1 MSLHPQSIGP
11 VPEDTAR
18 VARAAFPRGNP
29 CLRLRDELG
38 TLFSDEDF
46 ASLFPT
52 RGQPAEAPWR
62 LMLVS
67 LLQYAENLSD
77 RQAAEAVRSRI
88 DWKYLLGL
96 ELTNAGFDSTVLS
109 EFRSRW
115 VAGSA
120 EEQILHTLLEKCRER
135 KWLTARGRQRTDST
149 HVLGAIRALNRLE
162 CVGETLRHAL
172 NSLAVVAPDWLRE
185 NSRPEWVERYGK
197 RVDDYHLP
205 KNQDERQAYACLIGT
220 DGHLLLDAVYAPE
233 TPTWLAH
240 VPAVEILRRVWVQ
253 QFYRTDSKI
262 RWRTEPEGIPSST
275 LMIGSPYDPQA
286 HYAKKHT
293 TSWVGYKVHL
303 TESCDQNQLHLITHV
318 ETTAAPTGDSQV
330 IPIIHET
337 LKDQDLLPDR
347 HLVDTGYVEA
357 ELLVESKRDYGVDLY
372 GPARGDQKRQAREAK
387 GFAADQFQVNW
398 AQQQV
403 TCPQGCTSQSWT
415 PAQDRSGNPVI
426 KIKFASSDCRVCPS
440 LRDCT
445 HTRRPRRTIT
455 IHPQPEH
462 EALRAARQRQ
472 SEPEFVE
479 QYGKRAGIEGTISQG
494 VRAFGLRRARY
505 LGQAKT
511 HLQHILIATSMN
523 LVRIGQWL
531 AGELPA
537 QTRQSRFVALM
548 QPRAA

>member
-1 MSLHPQSIGP
+1 
-11 VPEDTAR
+11 
-18 VARAAFPRGNP
+18 
-29 CLRLRDELG
+29 
-38 TLFSDEDF
+38 
-46 ASLFPT
+46 
-52 RGQPAEAPWR
+52 
-62 LMLVS
+62 
-67 LLQYAENLSD
+67 
-77 RQAAEAVRSRI
+77 
-88 DWKYLLGL
+88 
-96 ELTNAGFDSTVLS
+96 
-109 EFRSRW
+109 
-115 VAGSA
+115 
-120 EEQILHTLLEKCRER
+120 
-135 KWLTARGRQRTDST
+135 
-149 HVLGAIRALNRLE
+149 
-162 CVGETLRHAL
+162 
-172 NSLAVVAPDWLRE
+172 
-185 NSRPEWVERYGK
+185 
-197 RVDDYHLP
+197 
-205 KNQDERQAYACLIGT
+205 
-220 DGHLLLDAVYAPE
+220 
-233 TPTWLAH
+233 
-240 VPAVEILRRVWVQ
+240 
-253 QFYRTDSKI
+253 
-262 RWRTEPEGIPSST
+262 
-275 LMIGSPYDPQA
+275 MIGSPYDPQA

-293 TSWVGYKVHL
+293 TSWVGYQVHL

-318 ETTAAPTGDSQV
+318 ETTAAPTGDGEV
-330 IPIIHET
+330 IPLIHET

-387 GFAADQFQVNW
+387 GFAADQFQVNG

-426 KIKFASSDCRVCPS
+426 KIKFASSDGRVCPS

-445 HTRRPRRTIT
+445 HTSRPRRTIT

-505 LGQAKT
+505 WGQAKT

>member
-1 MSLHPQSIGP
+1 MPGKKMADGPWTTTDRFHACAGRHPCPPSFGVCGRDPASCPQQLGRGRSRLAEGEQP
-11 VPEDTAR
+11 AR
-18 VARAAFPRGNP
+18 VGRALWQAGGRLSSSEKPRRAPGLCLPDRNRWSP
-29 CLRLRDELG
+29 STGCCLRPR
-38 TLFSDEDF
+38 
-46 ASLFPT
+46 
-52 RGQPAEAPWR
+52 
-62 LMLVS
+62 
-67 LLQYAENLSD
+67 
-77 RQAAEAVRSRI
+77 
-88 DWKYLLGL
+88 
-96 ELTNAGFDSTVLS
+96 NAHL
-109 EFRSRW
+109 
-115 VAGSA
+115 AG
-120 EEQILHTLLEKCRER
+120 
-135 KWLTARGRQRTDST
+135 AR
-149 HVLGAIRALNRLE
+149 
-162 CVGETLRHAL
+162 
-172 NSLAVVAPDWLRE
+172 
-185 NSRPEWVERYGK
+185 
-197 RVDDYHLP
+197 
-205 KNQDERQAYACLIGT
+205 
-220 DGHLLLDAVYAPE
+220 
-233 TPTWLAH
+233 

-253 QFYRTDSKI
+253 QFYRTESEI

-293 TSWVGYKVHL
+293 TSWVGYQVHL

-318 ETTAAPTGDSQV
+318 ETTAAPTGDGEV
-330 IPIIHET
+330 IPLIHET

-387 GFAADQFQVNW
+387 GFAADQFQVNGG
-398 AQQQV
+398 QQQV
-403 TCPQGCTSQSWT
+403 NCPQGCTSQSWT

-426 KIKFASSDCRVCPS
+426 KIKFASSDGRVCPS

-445 HTRRPRRTIT
+445 HTSRPRRTIT

-511 HLQHILIATSMN
+511 HLEHILIATSMN

>member
-1 MSLHPQSIGP
+1 MSLHPQPMGP

-18 VARAAFPRGNP
+18 VARAAFLRGNP
-29 CLRLRDELG
+29 YLRLRDELG

-46 ASLFPT
+46 AFLFPT

-62 LMLVS
+62 LLLVS

-96 ELTNAGFDSTVLS
+96 ELTDEGFNSTVFS
-109 EFRSRW
+109 EFRSRL

-162 CVGETLRHAL
+162 CVGETLRYAL
-172 NSLAVVAPDWLRE
+172 NSLAVVAPDWLKE
-185 NSRPEWVERYGK
+185 NSQPDWVERYGK

-205 KNQDERQAYACLIGT
+205 KSQDERQAYACLVGT
-220 DGHLLLDAVYAPE
+220 DGHRLLDAIYALE

-240 VPAVEILRRVWVQ
+240 VPAVETLRRVWVQ
-253 QFYRTDSKI
+253 QFYRTERGI
-262 RWRTEPEGIPSST
+262 RWRTDQEGFPSSL

-303 TESCDQNQLHLITHV
+303 TESCDENQLHLITHV
-318 ETTAAPTGDSQV
+318 ETTAAPTGDGEV
-330 IPIIHET
+330 IPTIHET
-337 LKDQDLLPDR
+337 LKNQDLLPHR
-347 HLVDTGYVEA
+347 HWVDTGYVEA

-372 GPARGDQKRQAREAK
+372 GPARGDQKRQAREGK
-387 GFAADQFQVNW
+387 GFAADQFQVDW
-398 AQQQV
+398 EQQQV
-403 TCPQGCTSQSWT
+403 TCPQGCASQSWT
-415 PAQDRSGNPVI
+415 PAQDRNGNPVI

-445 HTRRPRRTIT
+445 HTKRPRRAIT
-455 IHPQPEH
+455 IHPQPEQ

-472 SEPEFVE
+472 SEPEFAK

-523 LVRIGQWL
+523 LVRICQWL
-531 AGELPA
+531 AGEPQA
-537 QTRQSRFVALM
+537 QTRQSPFAKLL
-548 QPRAA
+548 QPLCY